1 MRNGGSVIGEV
12 QRLLANLIKPGISTW
27 DIDKFAEE
35 HAIKK
40 GFKPAF
46 KGYQGFPATTC
57 ASINEEVV
65 HGIPSK
71 DRILNDGDIVGIDFG
86 VFKDGFYADGAFTFS
101 VGEVD
106 IQVNRLV
113 KVTKESLHKG
123 ISQAIPGNKLFDI
136 SKTIQD
142 FVEDHGF
149 SIVTDFVGHGIGR
162 DLHEDPQVPNFVN
175 THENREDS
183 LDLEEGMVLAIEP
196 MVNMGQHE
204 VFVSHDDQWT
214 VKTKD
219 CSWSAHFEHT
229 IAITSKGPMILT
241 N

>member
-1 MRNGGSVIGEV
+1 MDIKIKSSKEIKKMRNGGSVIGEV

-86 VFKDGFYADGAFTFS
+86 VFKDGFYADIF
-101 VGEVD
+101 
-106 IQVNRLV
+106 
-113 KVTKESLHKG
+113 
-123 ISQAIPGNKLFDI
+123 
-136 SKTIQD
+136 
-142 FVEDHGF
+142 F
-149 SIVTDFVGHGIGR
+149 SINYEQCIR
-162 DLHEDPQVPNFVN
+162 
-175 THENREDS
+175 
-183 LDLEEGMVLAIEP
+183 
-196 MVNMGQHE
+196 
-204 VFVSHDDQWT
+204 
-214 VKTKD
+214 
-219 CSWSAHFEHT
+219 
-229 IAITSKGPMILT
+229 
-241 N
+241 

>member
-1 MRNGGSVIGEV
+1 MNS
-12 QRLLANLIKPGISTW
+12 
-27 DIDKFAEE
+27 
-35 HAIKK
+35 
-40 GFKPAF
+40 
-46 KGYQGFPATTC
+46 
-57 ASINEEVV
+57 
-65 HGIPSK
+65 
-71 DRILNDGDIVGIDFG
+71 
-86 VFKDGFYADGAFTFS
+86 
-101 VGEVD
+101 
-106 IQVNRLV
+106 LV

-204 VFVSHDDQWT
+204 VFVSPDDQWT

-219 CSWSAHFEHT
+219 GSWSAHFEHT